1 VEVKQ
6 AAPVEAAGFVR
17 SATAWA
23 VGEQPR
29 ALDDLAAPVPGGTV
43 RWVDLDP
50 AATDPREV
58 VRVLGPVCDGLTA
71 EMVEE
76 LLEPDDEPEGRS
88 FGGRIRLASSFA
100 VEVRGPGGAGR
111 RGEAQG
117 AGELVFQPVELLSDE
132 DWLLTCW
139 HERRTFVGAAELPEH
154 EPAHAPDGVAGNV
167 ARRWAGG
174 RGRNAG
180 DLGVL
185 VMHELALGYVPAYRA
200 LAGWLEDWEMGLY
213 LKDEPDRGTF
223 AQLWGSMA
231 VLRDWINPLNR
242 SDLREDLDKAW
253 LCATDADIAVSVDTR
268 VNKALAGL
276 RELAQS
282 LRAALQL
289 LHVEQ
294 NEKRREEAER
304 VQRRIELAAAA
315 FLIPTLIVGFYGA
328 NTWVPGQGSHIGFWG
343 MVAVLVVFTVFGL
356 VMVRRWQAQ
365 QKRAAEEVMRERREL
380 QEQLRTRRTGP
391 MIDG

>member
-1 VEVKQ
+1 VV
-6 AAPVEAAGFVR
+6 VSYVR
-17 SATAWA
+17 SATAW
-23 VGEQPR
+23 VPGEPPR
-29 ALDDLAAPVPGGTV
+29 ALEELSAAVPPGTV
-43 RWVDLDP
+43 WWYDLDP
-50 AATDPREV
+50 AAADPAEV
-58 VRVLGPVCDGLTA
+58 VRLLGPVCDGLTA
-71 EMVEE
+71 GMVED
-76 LLEPDDEPEGRS
+76 LLRPDDQPEGKS
-88 FGGRIRLASSFA
+88 FGDRIRLASSFA
-100 VEVRGPGGAGR
+100 VAVRGPGGSGR

-117 AGELVFQPVELLSDE
+117 AGELVFQPVELLSGD

-139 HERRTFVGAAELPEH
+139 HERRTFVGALELPDH
-154 EPAHAPDGVAGNV
+154 ELAEPPNEVVENV
-167 ARRWAGG
+167 ARRWAAG

-185 VMHELALGYVPAYRA
+185 VMHELALGYVPTYRA
-200 LAGWLEDWEMGLY
+200 LAGWLEDWEMGMY
-213 LKDEPDRGTF
+213 LQDEPDRGTF
-223 AQLWGSMA
+223 AQIWGSMA

-242 SDLREDLDKAW
+242 SDLRDDLDKAW
-253 LCATDADIAVSVDTR
+253 LCATEVEIAVAVDNR
-268 VNKALAGL
+268 VNKALGGL

-294 NEKRREEAER
+294 NEKRRDEAER

-328 NTWVPGQGSHIGFWG
+328 NTWVPGQGSHVGFLG

-356 VMVRRWQAQ
+356 VMVRRWQEQ
-365 QKRAAEEVMRERREL
+365 QKRAADEVARERREL

>member
-1 VEVKQ
+1 MQ
-6 AAPVEAAGFVR
+6 LSYVR
-17 SATAWA
+17 SASAW
-23 VGEQPR
+23 
-29 ALDDLAAPVPGGTV
+29 VPGEPPGALEELTTPVGPGTV
-43 RWVDLDP
+43 WWYDLDP
-50 AATDPREV
+50 DADDPAEV
-58 VRVLGPVCDGLTA
+58 ARVLAPVCPGLTV

-76 LLEPDDEPEGRS
+76 LLEPDTEPEGRS
-88 FGGRIRLASSFA
+88 FDERIRLASSFA
-100 VEVRGPGGAGR
+100 VEVRGPGGDDR
-111 RGEAQG
+111 RGQVQG
-117 AGELVFQPVELLSDE
+117 AGELVFQPVELLSSDS
-132 DWLLTCW
+132 WLLTCW
-139 HERRTFVGAAELPEH
+139 HERRTFVGAVEQRRHEAAEP
-154 EPAHAPDGVAGNV
+154 PGVVVENV

-200 LAGWLEDWEMGLY
+200 LAGWLEDWEMGMY
-213 LKDEPDRGTF
+213 LQDEPDRATF
-223 AQLWGSMA
+223 AQIWGSMA

-253 LCATDADIAVSVDTR
+253 LCATDAEIAVAVDNR

-328 NTWVPGQGSHIGFWG
+328 NTWVPGQGSHLGFWA
-343 MVAVLVVFTVFGL
+343 MVGVLVVFTVFGL
-356 VMVRRWQAQ
+356 VMVRRWQRQ
-365 QKRAAEEVMRERREL
+365 QKLAADAVLRERREL
-380 QEQLRTRRTGP
+380 QQQLRTRRTGP
-391 MIDG
+391 MVDG